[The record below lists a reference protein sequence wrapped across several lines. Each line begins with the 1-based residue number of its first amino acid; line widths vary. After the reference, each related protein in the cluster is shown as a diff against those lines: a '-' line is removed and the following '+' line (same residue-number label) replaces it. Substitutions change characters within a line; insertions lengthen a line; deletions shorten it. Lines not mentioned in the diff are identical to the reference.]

1 MAYKCIPSITQED
14 NAYVVSELSG
24 SIEKDNLQKRIKI
37 LFICLGKPLECLYYK
52 DWSAD

>member
-1 MAYKCIPSITQED
+1 MAYKGILKLFKKD